1 MSVQRDT
8 TGGISDRRR
17 SRHEEVRVHGFELY
31 EGTQL
36 DVRAVISSMPKDVKD
51 GFLLEEVAWSR
62 FGHAYGSGHDVP
74 ERLTRL
80 RSPDAETAGLALD
93 LLWGSVVHQGT
104 VGSVAPLT
112 VPFLL
117 RIAADPSAYGRAGVL
132 GLAAAAARR
141 AHWGYGTRSTFLR
154 VATQELLCDCGGY
167 LMNWSIEA
175 SRNAVTADVD
185 LLLPLLDDAD
195 SDVRTS
201 TCYTLATASGE
212 AGRII
217 GALRARLIIE
227 RTPRVSASLVLA
239 VAELGREHTVA
250 GTAVWAR
257 ALWADPT
264 QPADVRVAAALAWLC
279 LVDDPVPDDLRAT
292 LDVLVTDGLADV
304 LDDVPW
310 IAHVDDNGL
319 DRTLDQML
327 NNALPGVLCD
337 DPWA

>member
-1 MSVQRDT
+1 MTSEELVFD
-8 TGGISDRRR
+8 
-17 SRHEEVRVHGFELY
+17 HEEARVHGFELY
-31 EGTQL
+31 EGTRL
-36 DVRAVISSMPKDVKD
+36 DVRAVVSGMPKDVKD
-51 GFLLEEVAWSR
+51 GFLLDEVAWSR

-80 RSPDAETAGLALD
+80 RSDDAETARLALD

-141 AHWGYGTRSTFLR
+141 EHWGHGTRSTFLT
-154 VATQELLCDCGGY
+154 VATQEPRCDCGGY

-175 SRNAVTADVD
+175 SRNAVAADVD
-185 LLLPLLDDAD
+185 VLLPLLDDVD
-195 SDVRTS
+195 SGVRTS
-201 TCYTLATASGE
+201 TCYILATASGE
-212 AGRII
+212 ADRITD
-217 GALRARLIIE
+217 ALHARLIIE
-227 RTPRVSASLVLA
+227 RTPRVRASLVLA
-239 VAELGREHTVA
+239 VAELGREHAVA
-250 GTAVWAR
+250 GTAAWAR
-257 ALWADPT
+257 ALWADPAK
-264 QPADVRVAAALAWLC
+264 PADVRVPAALAWLC

-292 LDVLVTDGLADV
+292 LDALLTDGLAGV

-310 IAHVDDNGL
+310 IAHVDDDGL

-327 NNALPGVLCD
+327 NNALPGTQCD
-337 DPWA
+337 DPWV

>member
-1 MSVQRDT
+1 MASEEPVFD
-8 TGGISDRRR
+8 
-17 SRHEEVRVHGFELY
+17 HEEASVHGFELY

-36 DVRAVISSMPKDVKD
+36 DVRAVISGTPKHVKD

-74 ERLTRL
+74 ERLSRL
-80 RSPDAETAGLALD
+80 RSRDAETAGPALD
-93 LLWGSVVHQGT
+93 LLWGRVVHQGT

-132 GLAAAAARR
+132 GLAAATARR
-141 AHWGYGTRSTFLR
+141 EHWGHGTRTTFLR
-154 VATQELLCDCGGY
+154 VATPELRCDCGGY
-167 LMNWSIEA
+167 SMNWSVEA
-175 SRNAVTADVD
+175 SRNAVTDDVD

-195 SDVRTS
+195 SDVRTA
-201 TCYTLATASGE
+201 TCYALATASGE
-212 AGRII
+212 ADRITD
-217 GALRARLIIE
+217 ALRARLITE
-227 RTPRVSASLVLA
+227 RTPLVRASLVLA
-239 VAELGREHTVA
+239 VAELGSEHAVA
-250 GTAVWAR
+250 GSAAWAR

-264 QPADVRVAAALAWLC
+264 QPADVRVPAALAWLC

-292 LDVLVTDGLADV
+292 LDGLVTHSLAEV

-327 NNALPGVLCD
+327 NNAPPGVRCD